1 MFFHKFN
8 RHSSS
13 EQKQKTSAAIYA
25 DTWDRTVQKPVIRSS
40 ICTGEKVA
48 GFKNLSTGKFEDIM
62 LIRNDADMKSFLKLY
77 GVSPEEITKEW

>member
-1 MFFHKFN
+1 MFFHKFS

-13 EQKQKTSAAIYA
+13 EQKQKISAAVYA
-25 DTWDRTVQKPVIRSS
+25 DTWDRTVKKPVIRSS

-62 LIRNDADMKSFLKLY
+62 LIRDDADMKSFLKLY